1 MLDRALASERAI
13 LLYKHSS
20 RCIVSSWS
28 FEEVRSF
35 AESHPDWPVY
45 VLKVIEERR
54 LSDAVAAQLGIR
66 HQSPQ
71 AFVIRDGECVWD
83 GSHSEISEDELD
95 RQLG

>member
-13 LLYKHSS
+13 LYKHSS
-20 RCIVSSWS
+20 RCIVSSGS

-45 VLKVIEERR
+45 VLKVIEVRR
-54 LSDAVAAQLGIR
+54 LFDAVAAQLGIR